1 MTWCT
6 VRPGDLYDLLYC
18 VCDLVNSMISCT
30 VGLVARGDGAS
41 LPGTLQ
47 EEEGPQGQAPQ
58 DSEEQE
64 IKVAS

>member
-1 MTWCT
+1 MTW
-6 VRPGDLYDLLYC
+6 
-18 VCDLVNSMISCT
+18 CT

-41 LPGTLQ
+41 LTGSLQ